1 MGKMSGKEKTSGFL
15 RLLTWDKNFWFVVL
29 AAILISLN
37 LVSPVRY
44 NTFYS
49 ISSAFAYAFA
59 WVVLAWALTNESIKR
74 KIVPYV
80 AIFIGLVI
88 VEIYWFVFH
97 SLYPYPSSSIGPLS
111 MQSILTGG
119 MGTMQSISLREWWS
133 TSETANYVFIIVEFV
148 VMLVVFISIWYLAR
162 PKDFTELKT
171 KTQLLKYKRTIL
183 VIISSF
189 LMTMPHWIWRLLSS
203 IDVHINSIEL
213 FNWYQFWTYGLPI
226 SFALVLFAV
235 VITNLKSKKKYV
247 LLGLVFL
254 FTLIPYIQADI
265 NYQIG
270 SVTTF
275 NLYYFQIGLVSYL
288 LVFLSFLLLAK
299 TNYIEQKV

>member
-1 MGKMSGKEKTSGFL
+1 MSEKEKTSGFL
-15 RLLTWDKNFWFVVL
+15 RLLIWDKNFWFVVL

-37 LVSPVRY
+37 LVFPVGVKY
-44 NTFYS
+44 IFGS
-49 ISSAFAYAFA
+49 IFSAFIYAFA
-59 WVVLAWALTNESIKR
+59 WVVLAWALTNELIKR
-74 KIVPYV
+74 KIVPYIAMFV
-80 AIFIGLVI
+80 TLFIGK
-88 VEIYWFVFH
+88 IYWPVFYY
-97 SLYPYPSSSIGPLS
+97 LYPYPSPSIE
-111 MQSILTGG
+111 QQFIR
-119 MGTMQSISLREWWS
+119 MGTMQPSSLRDWWS
-133 TSETANYVFIIVEFV
+133 ITETANNVFIIVEFV
-148 VMLVVFISIWYLAR
+148 VMLVVFISIWYLTH

-189 LMTMPHWIWRLLSS
+189 LMTMPYWIWRLLSS
-203 IDVHINSIEL
+203 IDVNINFIGSL
-213 FNWYQFWTYGLPI
+213 CWYQFWTYGLPI

-270 SVTTF
+270 SVTKF
-275 NLYYFQIGLVSYL
+275 NLYYFMIGLVSYL

-299 TNYIEQKV
+299 TKYIDQKV